1 MTIIKF
7 YDKIKSSLDYP
18 KKRGADMAYI
28 KRELERKF
36 IKMSS
41 FFKAV
46 LVTGARQVGKTTMM
60 KHLAEGTGRTYVT
73 LDNTLARDLA
83 KRDPVLF
90 FQTYKPP
97 ILIDEVQKA
106 PELFEQ
112 IKIMCDESDER
123 GLFWLTGSQ
132 QYKMMKKIR
141 ETLAGRLGIL
151 ELYSL
156 SQREKSGISFDTEL
170 DFSLDALKSRQL
182 QMPKN
187 DIQVV
192 FQHIWEGG
200 MPQVLGVDDE
210 LRSEYYNSYIET
222 YLMRDI
228 AEEANITDYVRF
240 RKFLSACAALTSEQ
254 VNYSNLAE
262 AADISQPTAKE
273 WVTVLQGLGIIY
285 LLQPYSNNALKRLT
299 KTPKLYFCDTG
310 LCAYLSMWLTSATL
324 MNGAVSGHFYE
335 NYVVMELVK
344 NFAYA
349 KTKANITYYRDSNA
363 KEIDVFIEENDIIH
377 PLEIKKSANPNNR
390 EVKKYEVLDK
400 AQLNR
405 GNGGIICMC
414 EEPIPID
421 ADNCLIPSN
430 LI

>member
-1 MTIIKF
+1 
-7 YDKIKSSLDYP
+7 
-18 KKRGADMAYI
+18 MAYI

-36 IKMSS
+36 IKMSG

-112 IKIMCDESDER
+112 IKIMCDESDEK

-156 SQREKSGISFDTEL
+156 SQKEKSGISFDTEL